1 MSTESQKNLLLYYGP
16 PIAIVSFLVAF
27 WASGMGR
34 PSENVSAKVRSD
46 EVVAAADPGTE
57 QPAESIDPAITAARD
72 RFADKRRQ
80 SEPPTPTPISADG
93 KYPSI
98 LVEEAS
104 YDFGTVYEG
113 DEVQHAYAVKNT
125 GDADLVLTK
134 VKTSC
139 GCTVAEYT
147 EEPIPP
153 GGEGVVDIVFKTRS
167 KKGSQKKSI
176 FVHTNDPRTPQQKL
190 FIQGHVQPEFW
201 IEPRD
206 RIDLGVIERGE
217 TIEPQVVTVKWL
229 ADLDVD
235 ITGIVI
241 RNDAISVEQEPW
253 EDGEHKGAK
262 LTVKVDDVAALLRAG
277 QVSRVNESIQIQTD
291 NPKFARQF
299 LFVSGR
305 IKREVLV
312 KPHAITFGVAKPG
325 ENAERRLQVLG
336 EDGFQ
341 LTEPQLECGLEYVDF
356 TTKELPNGGGYEIV
370 ATLRVDDAPQG
381 TFFRDQLKIRTNST
395 DVPELDVLVSGR
407 VGAPKTAESSNGV
420 ENTGVKNTE

>member
-46 EVVAAADPGTE
+46 EVVAAADSGAE
-57 QPAESIDPAITAARD
+57 QPAETIDPAITAARD

-113 DEVQHAYAVKNT
+113 AEVQHAYAVKNT

-153 GGEGVVDIVFKTRS
+153 GGEGVVDIIFKTRS

-190 FIQGHVQPEFW
+190 FIQGHVQPE
-201 IEPRD
+201 D
-206 RIDLGVIERGE
+206 RKS
-217 TIEPQVVTVKWL
+217 VV
-229 ADLDVD
+229 
-235 ITGIVI
+235 
-241 RNDAISVEQEPW
+241 
-253 EDGEHKGAK
+253 
-262 LTVKVDDVAALLRAG
+262 
-277 QVSRVNESIQIQTD
+277 
-291 NPKFARQF
+291 
-299 LFVSGR
+299 
-305 IKREVLV
+305 
-312 KPHAITFGVAKPG
+312 
-325 ENAERRLQVLG
+325 
-336 EDGFQ
+336 
-341 LTEPQLECGLEYVDF
+341 
-356 TTKELPNGGGYEIV
+356 
-370 ATLRVDDAPQG
+370 
-381 TFFRDQLKIRTNST
+381 
-395 DVPELDVLVSGR
+395 
-407 VGAPKTAESSNGV
+407 
-420 ENTGVKNTE
+420 